1 MPEPKLARAFI
12 AFWWTLGAAIA
23 YLSVHTVVDGI
34 AEVPHDLHAILV
46 GCLEALAAVLFL
58 IPATM
63 RAGAIG
69 LLCII
74 ALAFVV
80 HAAQGRFSPQLLV
93 FAAGVYFVFV
103 HGPVEPAAR

>member
-12 AFWWTLGAAIA
+12 VFWWTLGAVIA

-34 AEVPHDLHAILV
+34 TDVPHDLHAILV
-46 GCLEALAAVLFL
+46 GGLEAGAAVLFL

-80 HAAQGRFSPQLLV
+80 HAAQGHFAAHLLA

-103 HGPVEPAAR
+103 HGPVEAAGR